1 MDDGS
6 SPNVK
11 GQGKLLPFRGL
22 VRPPGLEQKLLCIPC
37 AHKNHDFKERA
48 PALSSGALDG
58 DHTPRAWI
66 DGRGYAVIHRALS
79 SKVRCAHC
87 GEEVSV
93 TYGPEERCA

>member
-1 MDDGS
+1 MDDITAGK
-6 SPNVK
+6 VRR
-11 GQGKLLPFRGL
+11 QGKLLPFRGL
-22 VRPPGLEQKLLCIPC
+22 VRSPGPEQKLLCIPC

-66 DGRGYAVIHRALS
+66 DGRGYELIHHTLS
-79 SKVRCAHC
+79 SKMRCTYC
-87 GEEVSV
+87 GEEVLV